1 MNKIELVARIEEEMD
16 ANVQVYADE
25 KEELQDA
32 FWYYIDMLS
41 RVTAREDRIA
51 GLDAERKRLMVE
63 MNG

>member
-1 MNKIELVARIEEEMD
+1 MNKIELVARIEEEID
-16 ANVQVYADE
+16 ANVQVYTDE
-25 KEELQDA
+25 KEELRDA

-51 GLDAERKRLMVE
+51 GLDAERKRLMVD